1 MQGKSLCYSTR
12 FSPPPPV
19 LLFCKDSM
27 CICPAVLRHDETILV
42 LTKLSFTD
50 LNDFFMEKK
59 HISEN
64 IQCIFSHNYN
74 ITYFK
79 IERTLIHEKSTI

>member
-1 MQGKSLCYSTR
+1 MQGKSLCFLTR

-19 LLFCKDSM
+19 HLFCKDSM
-27 CICPAVLRHDETILV
+27 CICPAVLRRDETILV

-50 LNDFFMEKK
+50 LNDFFNEKK
-59 HISEN
+59 PHISEN

-74 ITYFK
+74 RTYFK
-79 IERTLIHEKSTI
+79 IERTLIQ